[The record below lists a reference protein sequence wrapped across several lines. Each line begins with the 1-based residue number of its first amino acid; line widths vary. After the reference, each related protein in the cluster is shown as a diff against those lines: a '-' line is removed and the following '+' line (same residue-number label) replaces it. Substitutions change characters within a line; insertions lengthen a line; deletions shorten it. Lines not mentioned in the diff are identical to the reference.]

1 MERSLVLLV
10 EDNAALRETSSAILA
25 AAGFEVRQADCV
37 REARSWLQTGRMP
50 DALLTDINLG
60 EGPDGFDLAREARAL
75 NPDLPVVYMSAL
87 CAGRFAAEGV
97 SSARFVGKPFTA
109 RDMLI
114 ALTQVLAEQ
123 PILATEEAA
132 P

>member
-10 EDNAALRETSSAILA
+10 EDNAGLREASSAILA
-25 AAGFEVRQADCV
+25 AAGFEVRAAECARQA
-37 REARSWLQTGRMP
+37 RTWLETGRMP

-97 SSARFVGKPFTA
+97 ASARFVGKPFTA

-123 PILATEEAA
+123 PILASAETER
-132 P
+132 

>member
-10 EDNAALRETSSAILA
+10 EDNAAIREVSSVILT
-25 AAGFEVRQADCV
+25 AAGFEVRQAECA
-37 REARSWLQTGRMP
+37 REARSWLETGRTP

-60 EGPDGFDLAREARAL
+60 EGPDGFDLARAARAL
-75 NPDLPVVYMSAL
+75 HPDLPVVYMSAL

-97 SSARFVGKPFTA
+97 ASARFVGKPFTA

-123 PILATEEAA
+123 PILAGEEA
-132 P
+132 